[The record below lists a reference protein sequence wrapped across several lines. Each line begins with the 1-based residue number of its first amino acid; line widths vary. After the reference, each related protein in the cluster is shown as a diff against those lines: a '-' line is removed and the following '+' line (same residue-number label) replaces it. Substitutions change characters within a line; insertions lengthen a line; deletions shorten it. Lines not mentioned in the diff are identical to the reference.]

1 MRRNLWHHNAHVAS
15 VSRQYCKHDSPND
28 KLKHAVYSHKSGN
41 YHLRKITPMHS
52 LFPMKNM
59 KQKQHILHFVHS
71 CICLYTFFIFV
82 ELSSLYCRDFIYYY
96 WCLLSSWNCW
106 KPSLNRVYTNCKMLW
121 SQGPHNGACG
131 IRLHGLFETLSVVFV
146 SDTDCFGVAPAR
158 TPNYIEHMNQIEVIS
173 FECVRTKSKLNRSEG
188 FWQEKQI
195 LCDHKNALPLMS
207 LCLVTLGCWNCWWQL
222 TLTE

>member
-1 MRRNLWHHNAHVAS
+1 MQYTLIRAGITIYERLHLCI
-15 VSRQYCKHDSPND
+15 VSSPWKIWNKSNIYCILFIP
-28 KLKHAVYSHKSGN
+28 VYAF
-41 YHLRKITPMHS
+41 IP
-52 LFPMKNM
+52 
-59 KQKQHILHFVHS
+59 
-71 CICLYTFFIFV
+71 FFIFV
-82 ELSSLYCRDFIYYY
+82 ELSSFYCRGFVYYY
-96 WCLLSSWNCW
+96 WCHLSSWNCW
-106 KPSLNRVYTNCKMLW
+106 KPRLNRVYTNCKMLW

-158 TPNYIEHMNQIEVIS
+158 RPNEIKHMNQIEVIS

-188 FWQEKQI
+188 FWQEKQT

-207 LCLVTLGCWNCWWQL
+207 LCLVTLGCWNFWWQL